1 MVDRLTKEQRQ
12 RNMSAIKSKNTAPE
26 LVVRKLLHR
35 LGFRFRLHDRTLP
48 GTPDIVLPKYRTV
61 IMVHGCFWHM
71 HGCALTKI
79 PETRREFW
87 ITKLERNRARDLDQ
101 EALLRSSGWT
111 VVTVWEC
118 GLKTEQAILAQI
130 RPLIDKKQ
138 SDLAR
143 P

>member
-118 GLKTEQAILAQI
+118 ALKTEQAILAQI